1 MKQSTGFLTK
11 FFLMMVVHLAFQDKV
26 QAEIDAV
33 VGRERLPAMVDR
45 PSLPFIDAIFRELLR
60 YNTIVPLCE

>member
-1 MKQSTGFLTK
+1 MKQSTAILTK
-11 FFLMMVVHLAFQDKV
+11 FFLMMVVHPAFQDKA

-33 VGRERLPAMVDR
+33 VGRERLPTMVDR